1 MRGACRLPLNDLRQ
15 EQILEILEENREVQV
30 ARLAEQLQV
39 SEMTIRRDLKLL
51 EQRGRLKRV
60 YGGAVAT
67 ASYAFTPVESRA
79 SVNAAEKERIAELAE
94 TLVANDMRVYVD
106 GGSTTLSLARRLAHG
121 AAAHYTT
128 SSIAV
133 AQTIAAGGISEVTL
147 LGGTLRRNA
156 GTLIGPEC
164 LEMLERRSFDIV
176 FAGIAAIHPRH
187 GFLDPTE
194 WHAYQARVLR
204 QHSRQVVVLADHS
217 KFDADS
223 DIRSYDYADVDMLV
237 TDRRPPERYEDNLT
251 AAGVRLRWPGQNES
265 SQA

>member
-1 MRGACRLPLNDLRQ
+1 MPLNDLRQ

-67 ASYAFTPVESRA
+67 ANYAFTSVESRA
-79 SVNAAEKERIAELAE
+79 SINAAEKERIAAIAE
-94 TLVANDMRVYVD
+94 TLVAKDMRIYVD
-106 GGSTTLSLARRLAHG
+106 GGSTTLSLAHRLAFG
-121 AAAHYTT
+121 PAAHYTT

-133 AQTIAAGGISEVTL
+133 AQAIASGGVSEVTL

-204 QHSRQVVVLADHS
+204 QRSEQVVILADHS
-217 KFDADS
+217 KFEANS
-223 DIRSYDYADVDMLV
+223 DIRSFDFADVDMLI
-237 TDRRPPERYEDNLT
+237 TDRDPPEAY
-251 AAGVRLRWPGQNES
+251 AGRLAEAGIRLLWPGQDYRERR
-265 SQA
+265 